1 MSASSMGVT
10 TRRAGSPLVDV
21 AASIGVPLYAAG
33 DQELDDLEAVES
45 RVAHHRRHHAP
56 ASQVDESPDGAEQ
69 ADGDRGVPALHPVAR
84 AEGQAR
90 DDEAYVSPTEMALE
104 SREQERALHFLSHR
118 AADERDHGEGD
129 GLEARLQHRPE

>member
-1 MSASSMGVT
+1 MSASSTGVT

-21 AASIGVPLYAAG
+21 AASIGLPLYAAG

-56 ASQVDESPDGAEQ
+56 APQVDESPDGAEQ
-69 ADGDRGVPALHPVAR
+69 ADGDRGVPALDPVPR

-90 DDEAYVSPTEMALE
+90 DDEAHDGPTEVPLE
-104 SREQERALHFLSHR
+104 AGEEECPLHF
-118 AADERDHGEGD
+118 
-129 GLEARLQHRPE
+129 